1 MTNPTDDT
9 VNARKL
15 MYLLIAEQKLRP
27 GESMDDA
34 ALAHELQRH
43 GFDAATQASAI
54 SGAIAQGW
62 LEKGPQGALQLT
74 EVGFRIDLAI
84 D

>member
-1 MTNPTDDT
+1 MTNPADDS

-34 ALAHELQRH
+34 ALARDLRHH

-54 SGAIAQGW
+54 SEAIARGW
-62 LEKGPQGALQLT
+62 LEKGGQGALQLT
-74 EVGFRIDLAI
+74 EAGFRIDLAI